1 MRFTTCLV
9 MLLAGSAASA
19 QTLVVTNK
27 GDATAMLLDLGV
39 PDAEPKVLE
48 VGVGPHEVAIS
59 PDGRH
64 AVVANYGHMHPGSS
78 LTLIDLTQAAPPRTI
93 SLMPYLRPH
102 GLAFLPDGEH
112 VLVTAELQRSLLKIK
127 LADGS
132 VAGSW
137 EHAEE
142 GGHMVALAP
151 DARFAW
157 VANIGSGSVTRVDLA
172 AKGKDACTTIKTGPQ
187 CEAIA
192 ISPDGREVWVGHNQA
207 GTISVIDA
215 VELAVKQSVEVGGMP
230 IRITFTPDG
239 SNVLVSSAQQGEVA
253 IIDSRTRTVQH
264 RLNTAPPPEL
274 QPDPLPDAGPFKGS
288 SVPIGVTL
296 NGDATRAYV
305 SNTASGTIAEIDL
318 AEFKVVGHRRA
329 GKGPDGIG
337 WSPLKAG

>member
-1 MRFTTCLV
+1 MRLVAGIV

-19 QTLVVTNK
+19 QTLIVTNK
-27 GDATAMLLDLGV
+27 GDATAMILDLAE
-39 PDAEPKVLE
+39 PDAKAKILA

-59 PDGRH
+59 PDGRQ
-64 AVVANYGHMHPGSS
+64 AVVANYGHMQPGSS
-78 LTLIDLTQAAPPRTI
+78 LTLIDLTHTAEPRTL

-112 VLVTAELQRSLLKIK
+112 VLVTAEMQRSLLKIK

-132 VAGSW
+132 VADSW
-137 EHAEE
+137 EHGED

-157 VANIGSGSVTRVDLA
+157 VANIGSGSVTRVDLKT
-172 AKGKDACTTIKTGPQ
+172 KGKDACTTIKTGPQ

-192 ISPDGREVWVGHNQA
+192 ISPDGREVWAGHNQA
-207 GTISVIDA
+207 GTISIIDA
-215 VELAVKQSVEVGGMP
+215 GELGVKQSVEVGGVP
-230 IRITFTPDG
+230 IRITFTRDG
-239 SNVLVSSAQQGEVA
+239 SSVLVSTAQTGEIA
-253 IIDSRTRTVQH
+253 IIDPRTRAIRH
-264 RLNTAPPPEL
+264 RLNTVPPPDV
-274 QPDPLPDAGPFKGS
+274 QSDPLPDAGPFKGS
-288 SVPIGVTL
+288 SVPIGVAL
-296 NGDATRAYV
+296 SGDGSRAFV